1 MPTPSNI
8 LNVSQNFFIKGGSD
22 SYFLSLGEL
31 LAQQGHT
38 VVPFCARSDKDL
50 PSEWSKFFPVAAD
63 FEAPSVVDVARFHYS
78 QAAKR
83 NLQSLLSARKFD
95 VAHLHIYYGKLT
107 GSILPV
113 LKDAGIPIVQTVH
126 DYKLICPVYTCS
138 RDGKPCE
145 DCHGRD
151 YWHAL
156 VHRCNRG
163 SYLRSAIST
172 SEAYVSRWL
181 GGVDSIDRFIAVS
194 RFFAAK
200 MQANGIDANRITVVP
215 NFVHLERFTPS
226 TETGRYMVYFGR
238 IERSKG
244 IATLIEAF
252 QQLPDIPLVV
262 IGEGSYLPEAKTLAA
277 NSHNIRFTGFK
288 SGSELYS
295 LVGGGAAAILP
306 AEAYENCPISIL
318 ESFSY
323 ARPVIGS
330 NIGGIPELIEHGE
343 DGYVFEPRDVTSL
356 RHYVRKLWEQR
367 ERNDLGRAARR
378 KVEQSFSADVHYRRI
393 REVYDSLGST
403 RPS

>member
-1 MPTPSNI
+1 MTIPSTI

-31 LAQQGHT
+31 LAQRGHG
-38 VVPFCARSDKDL
+38 VVPFCARSEKDL
-50 PSEWSKFFPVAAD
+50 PSEWSKFFPAAAD
-63 FEAPSVVDVARFHYS
+63 FEAPSVMDVARFHYS

-83 NLQSLLSARKFD
+83 NLRSLLSVRQFD

-145 DCHGRD
+145 LCHGRD

-181 GGVDSIDRFIAVS
+181 GSVDAIDRFVAVS

-215 NFVHLERFTPS
+215 NFVHLEQFVPQS
-226 TETGRYMVYFGR
+226 EAGRYMVYFGR

-244 IATLIEAF
+244 IGTLIEAF
-252 QQLPDIPLVV
+252 RQLPDVPLVIV
-262 IGEGSYLPEAKTLAA
+262 GEGSFLADARALAA
-277 NSHNIRFTGFK
+277 ASPNIRFTGFK

-295 LVGGGAAAILP
+295 LVGGSAAAILP

-318 ESFSY
+318 ESFSCG
-323 ARPVIGS
+323 RPVIGS

-343 DGYVFEPRDVTSL
+343 DGYVFEPRDVPSL
-356 RHYVRKLWEQR
+356 KHYVEKIWAQR
-367 ERNDLGRAARR
+367 GRNDMGRAARR
-378 KVEQSFSADVHYRRI
+378 KAEQQFSADVHYRRI
-393 REVYDSLGST
+393 RDVYESL
-403 RPS
+403 PSRGRA